1 MYYIE
6 RMKIRMELSQ
16 RALRMEA
23 SATLVMTAKAKAL
36 KREGKPVI
44 SFSAGEPDF
53 DSPVCAQ
60 EAAFEA
66 IKTGQTHYTPSAGI
80 PELRETIAGYYSE
93 HFGVKYDP
101 AQVVVGCGA
110 KPLIYVALGCLVN
123 PGDEVIIPVPAWV
136 SYVEQLKLFD
146 GKEIL
151 VDTCKTGYVPDI
163 KSIEAAITPKTK
175 AIMLNTPN
183 NPTGAVYSEKV
194 LKGIAE
200 LALKHKFAIL
210 YDEIYERMVYG
221 SAKHYNIVQICPEVK
236 DQTIIF
242 NGVSKAYAMTGWRLG
257 YAIGEKKFMQTV
269 NDFQGHITTNA
280 TSISQWASAAAIKK
294 AEPDIAKMV
303 AAFEKRRELIVGL
316 LNDMPLIKLSTPEGA
331 FYAWFDITQAIG
343 KKWNGHEITDD
354 TKFCELLLEHK
365 YVAGVMGSAFM
376 TPGYVRLSYASSD
389 EEIKEGMK
397 RLKEFLREIK

>member
-1 MYYIE
+1 
-6 RMKIRMELSQ
+6 MKLSQ
-16 RALRMEA
+16 RAARMEA
-23 SATLVMTAKAKAL
+23 SATLAMTAKAKAL

-80 PELRETIAGYYSE
+80 PELREAVAGYYSE
-93 HFGVKYDP
+93 HFGLKYEP
-101 AQVVVGCGA
+101 AEVVVGCGA
-110 KPLIYVALGCLVN
+110 KPLLYVTLGCLID

-146 GKEIL
+146 GVEVLI
-151 VDTCKTGYVPDI
+151 DTAKTGYVPDI
-163 KSIEAAITPKTK
+163 KQIEAAITPKTK

-183 NPTGAVYSEKV
+183 NPTGAVYSESV

-200 LALKHKFAIL
+200 LALKHKFVVL

-221 SAKHYNIVQICPEVK
+221 NSKHYNIVKICPEIK

-242 NGVSKAYAMTGWRLG
+242 NGVSKAYAMTGWRIG
-257 YAIGEKKFMQTV
+257 YALGDKKFLATV

-280 TSISQWASAAAIKK
+280 TSVSQWAAVSALKG
-294 AEPDIAKMV
+294 AEPDIHVMV
-303 AAFEKRRELIVGL
+303 QAFEKRRELIVKL
-316 LNDMPLIKLSTPEGA
+316 LSEMPLIKLSMPEGA
-331 FYAWFDITQAIG
+331 FYAWFDITETFG

-365 YVAGVMGSAFM
+365 FVAGVMGSAFM
-376 TPGYVRLSYASSD
+376 TPGYVRLSYASSED
-389 EEIKEGMK
+389 DIREGMK
-397 RLKEFLREIK
+397 RIKEFLTEIE